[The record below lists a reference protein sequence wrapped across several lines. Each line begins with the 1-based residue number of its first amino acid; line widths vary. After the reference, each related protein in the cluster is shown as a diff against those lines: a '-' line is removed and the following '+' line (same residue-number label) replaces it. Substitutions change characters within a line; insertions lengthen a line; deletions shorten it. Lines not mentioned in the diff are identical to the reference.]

1 MQNSRHKH
9 FIGLP
14 FPGDTRGK
22 EPVCHGRRGKR
33 CGFHLWVGKSPG
45 GGHGNPLPGE
55 STDRSLVGCG
65 PKGRTQRLDTTETT
79 QHACAQTVLK
89 SCARVLSST
98 IKPRAVLLLP
108 GSPKI
113 SNYGHGLLLTLGHQH
128 CQGSMIQDS
137 QKQMI
142 LLLTSP
148 QKVKRKRM
156 LCHMA
161 YIIHLTSFHHVGILS
176 SHIITRRGVSTVQ

>member
-14 FPGDTRGK
+14 FPGDTSGK
-22 EPVCHGRRGKR
+22 EPVCQGRRGKR

-108 GSPKI
+108 GSPRSLIMDMVCSWHWAINIVKAPWSRI
-113 SNYGHGLLLTLGHQH
+113 PRSRWSYFWHLLRRSRENECYVTWPT
-128 CQGSMIQDS
+128 SF
-137 QKQMI
+137 
-142 LLLTSP
+142 TSP
-148 QKVKRKRM
+148 
-156 LCHMA
+156 H
-161 YIIHLTSFHHVGILS
+161 YIM
-176 SHIITRRGVSTVQ
+176 